1 MADLTTYEGLKEAIA
16 DYLGRDDLEER
27 IPTFI
32 RLAEVRMNRDIRA
45 RVMERRAV
53 RDIEAGCRGVKL
65 PADRTDGAWNVFMEM
80 RDLVWHPQGGRTVN
94 LHYVTPDEYRMLGE
108 RTGVPSSY
116 TIVGDD
122 LFLLPVP
129 EGAGRLELTFYAE
142 IPPLSDKQE
151 CNPLLHTAPD
161 LYLYASLMESVPFT
175 RGSVPLQEWMQAYSE
190 AVDKLNHQESRA
202 RFTSNLKMRPA
213 RGI

>member
-1 MADLTTYEGLKEAIA
+1 MTDLSTYAGLRAAVA
-16 DYLGRDDLEER
+16 DYLGRDDLDER

-53 RDIEAGCRGVKL
+53 RDVEAGCRGVKL

-80 RDLVWHPQGGRTVN
+80 RDLVWRPQGGTAVN
-94 LHYVTPDEYRMLGE
+94 LHYVTPDEYRLLGE
-108 RTGVPSSY
+108 RTGMPSAY

-122 LFLLPVP
+122 LFILPAP
-129 EGAGRLELTFYAE
+129 DCAGRLELTYYAE
-142 IPPLSDKQE
+142 IPPLSDVQE

-175 RGSVPLQEWMQAYSE
+175 RGSVPAQEWMQAYSE
-190 AVDKLNHQESRA
+190 AVGKLNHQETHA

-213 RGI
+213 RRI